1 LDEQVTGRRGKN
13 QNSFANASGSFS
25 PTPVKSIW
33 TTVLALL
40 ALVLLFAGQ
49 PLQGD
54 EAGALPQTGKVVGSW
69 ADADGAN
76 GPLWEATEYDFSS
89 CCLSSQHENHLLAD
103 LPVEVLS
110 KQAVVGSGCARPR
123 EPASIIHRRH
133 YVYCSAL
140 LPRPPSR

>member
-1 LDEQVTGRRGKN
+1 M
-13 QNSFANASGSFS
+13 
-25 PTPVKSIW
+25 
-33 TTVLALL
+33 LALL
-40 ALVLLFAGQ
+40 ALVFLWVGQ
-49 PLQGD
+49 PLRGD
-54 EAGALPQTGKVVGSW
+54 AVGAQPQTGKLVGSW

-89 CCLSSQHENHLLAD
+89 VCLTWQHENHFLAV
-103 LPVEVLS
+103 LPVEVLAAPTIARS
-110 KQAVVGSGCARPR
+110 GSARPR